1 MQVLTD
7 ADAVAKEAAKWIA
20 AEARAAIS
28 SRGIF
33 TMAVSGG
40 KTPWAMLRNLATEC
54 LPWESVHIFQVDERI
69 APAGDPD
76 RNLTHLRASLG
87 PNEASV
93 RSIHPMPVEGPD
105 LQAAASDYAGELKKF
120 AGGPPML
127 DLVHLGLGGDGHTAS
142 LVPGD
147 PVLNIMDREVALT
160 KEYLG
165 RCRMTLT
172 YPILN
177 GARRILWLV
186 TGTEK
191 AGMLVRLLKA
201 DRTIPA
207 GRILQNQALVL
218 ADTAAAGL
226 RSPE

>member
-1 MQVLTD
+1 
-7 ADAVAKEAAKWIA
+7 
-20 AEARAAIS
+20 
-28 SRGIF
+28 
-33 TMAVSGG
+33 
-40 KTPWAMLRNLATEC
+40 
-54 LPWESVHIFQVDERI
+54 
-69 APAGDPD
+69 AGDPD

-147 PVLNIMDREVALT
+147 PVLNVMDREVALT
-160 KEYLG
+160 KEYMG

-177 GARRILWLV
+177 RARRILWLV
-186 TGTEK
+186 TGT
-191 AGMLVRLLKA
+191 
-201 DRTIPA
+201 
-207 GRILQNQALVL
+207 
-218 ADTAAAGL
+218 
-226 RSPE
+226 